1 MRGRLGKPQLDP
13 GGEVRLAR
21 QGSCLT
27 SISSV
32 MALKY
37 DHNTNKTSK
46 QGLSHRPSI
55 GKKTWEYAVLTSTC
69 MLVYA
74 DQLAYQRC

>member
-1 MRGRLGKPQLDP
+1 
-13 GGEVRLAR
+13 
-21 QGSCLT
+21 
-27 SISSV
+27 

-55 GKKTWEYAVLTSTC
+55 GEKTWEYAVLTSTC